1 MIVLETTIPD
11 LLIIQPKIHNDKRGY
26 FLESFKNSEF
36 KSNHFPTTFVQQN
49 QAKSSKGVLRGLHYQ
64 LIYPQGK
71 LVWVSSGSV
80 LDVAVDIRKGSPTFG
95 KFESCVLDD
104 KDHKRFYIPEGF
116 AHGYYVLTETAVFHY
131 MCTQIYHPEDEYG
144 VLWNDSDVSINWPS
158 GEKIVS
164 DRDCKWSNLEEI
176 DPKKLPDYK

>member
-1 MIVLETTIPD
+1 MIVLETSIPD
-11 LLIIQPKIHNDKRGY
+11 LLIIQPKIQNDKRGY
-26 FLESFKNSEF
+26 FLEAFKNSEF
-36 KSNHFPTTFVQQN
+36 KLNHLPIDFVQQN
-49 QAKSSKGVLRGLHYQ
+49 QSKSSKGVLRGLHYQ
-64 LIYPQGK
+64 LTYPQGK

-95 KFESCVLDD
+95 KFESYVLDD
-104 KDHKRFYIPEGF
+104 KDHKRLYVPEGF

-144 VLWNDSDVSINWPS
+144 VLWSDSNISINWSS

-164 DRDCKWSNLEEI
+164 DRDNKWSNLEEI
-176 DPKKLPDYK
+176 DPKKLPNYK

>member
-1 MIVLETTIPD
+1 MIRGLH
-11 LLIIQPKIHNDKRGY
+11 IQKK
-26 FLESFKNSEF
+26 
-36 KSNHFPTTFVQQN
+36 VN
-49 QAKSSKGVLRGLHYQ
+49 QAKYVSVVKGRIFDV
-64 LIYPQGK
+64 
-71 LVWVSSGSV
+71 V
-80 LDVAVDIRKGSPTFG
+80 LDLRKKSKTFG
-95 KFESCVLDD
+95 KSFKIILSAKNATSL
-104 KDHKRFYIPEGF
+104 YIPEGF